1 MVSSVS
7 AMLPVIV
14 SASLLLIFYCIYRLN
29 TEVLDLRAGL
39 QRAVEQIVTSS
50 PPLVVVPPPP
60 QANPPDADIMMPK
73 APIQLGSKVQLVEE
87 PSDGESAD
95 QM

>member
-1 MVSSVS
+1 MQMVSSVS

-39 QRAVEQIVTSS
+39 QRAVEQLATTPPQDSADNVTAKT
-50 PPLVVVPPPP
+50 PLAPVVV
-60 QANPPDADIMMPK
+60 D
-73 APIQLGSKVQLVEE
+73 E
-87 PSDGESAD
+87 PRTDEQSAD
-95 QM
+95 HM